1 MVVGQSVARKE
12 GWEKV
17 QGRARYVDDLVFP
30 GMLYGKTVRS
40 TIPHGIIREIRFD
53 PAFDWD
59 RIVIADYRDIPGRNV
74 VALIEDD
81 QPLLVETEVRHV
93 HEAILLLAAEDRRL
107 LEQAAR
113 HIDIVYEQLPAVF
126 SIEESLAGKQ
136 RLYGKDNIF
145 KEFLIQ
151 KGNVDEGFAAADLV
165 VEGTYSTN
173 HQEHIYIEPQGM
185 IAMPCG
191 DGGGIKVIGSL
202 QCPYYVHKAL
212 KAILDLPEDKI
223 SVVQAATGGGFGGK
237 EEYPNVIAGHA
248 VVLARKAGRPVKL
261 VYDRA
266 EDMAVTTKRHPSIIH
281 HKTGVSRQGRLLA
294 AEIDLVLDG
303 GAYCTLS
310 PVVLSRAAIHS
321 LGPYE
326 CPNVRIRARVVATN
340 TPPNGAFRG
349 FGAPQA
355 CFAYER
361 QMDRIAGALGMSPLE
376 VRRINMLREGR
387 QTATGQTLEYSVG
400 SEEVLAAAVQGS
412 DYIELHERYRKQPE
426 GERRRGIGLSLFF
439 HGAGF
444 TGSGEQI
451 MKSPAGVEL
460 LPDGRVRIL
469 TGSTEIGQGTLT
481 IFSQIVAEELGLS
494 CDRIE
499 LEEPDTAKVP
509 DSGPTVASR
518 TCMVIGRVIQQATRD
533 LKGRLE
539 QFVAEKY
546 GGARVELRD
555 GHFAANGTALMSM
568 SEAAAEY
575 LRARG
580 ELKVFRRYQT
590 PPGLRWDEEK
600 HFGDAYAVYGWGC
613 DIVEVEVDTT
623 TYEVFVRKVVS
634 AIDVGKAVNPV
645 LVRGQ
650 IAGGTLQSLGFAV
663 MEEVVMQGGRMVND
677 RLSNYLLPTFMDA
690 PEMDIHLV
698 EKYYPYGPFGAKG
711 IGELPMDG
719 GAPAVVAAV
728 CNALGVE
735 VTELPMTPERLQA
748 AVEQARRG
756 K

>member
-1 MVVGQSVARKE
+1 MVVGQNVLRKE
-12 GWEKV
+12 GRDKV
-17 QGRARYVDDLVFP
+17 RGRAQYVDDLVFP
-30 GMLYGKTVRS
+30 GMLYGKTIRS
-40 TIPHGIIREIRFD
+40 TIPHGIIRDIRFD

-59 RIVIADYRDIPGRNV
+59 RIVVVDHRDIPGKNV

-81 QPLLVETEVRHV
+81 QPLLAETKVRHV
-93 HEAILLLAAEDRRL
+93 HEAILLLAAEDREL

-113 HIDIVYEQLPAVF
+113 HIEITYEELPAVLTM
-126 SIEESLAGKQ
+126 EDALARKQ
-136 RLYGKDNIF
+136 LLYGDNNIF
-145 KEFLIQ
+145 KEFLIS
-151 KGNVDEGFAAADLV
+151 KGDIEKGFAAADLV
-165 VEGTYSTN
+165 VEETYRTN
-173 HQEHIYIEPQGM
+173 HQEHIYIETQGM
-185 IAMPCG
+185 IALP
-191 DGGGIKVIGSL
+191 DRNGGVRVIGSL

-212 KAILDLPEDKI
+212 KAILALPDDKI
-223 SVVQAATGGGFGGK
+223 TVVQAATGGGFGGK

-248 VVLARKAGRPVKL
+248 VLLARKAGRPVKL

-266 EDMAVTTKRHPSIIH
+266 EDMAVTTKRHPSVIR
-281 HKTGVSRQGRLLA
+281 HKTGVTQDGRMVA
-294 AEIDLVLDG
+294 AEIDLLLDG

-361 QMDRIAGALGMSPLE
+361 HMDRIADAVGLSPLD
-376 VRRINMLREGR
+376 VRRRNMLRSGS
-387 QTATGQTLEYSVG
+387 QTATGQTLKYSVG
-400 SEEVLAAAVQGS
+400 SEEVLNAAVEAS
-412 DYIELHERYRKQPE
+412 NFAVLHEQYRQQN
-426 GERRRGIGLSLFF
+426 GTERRRGIGLAFFF

-460 LPDGRVRIL
+460 SPDGRVRIL

-494 CDRIE
+494 LDRVE

-518 TCMVIGRVIQQATRD
+518 TCMVIGRVIQQAARD
-533 LKGRLE
+533 LKVRLQ
-539 QFVAEKY
+539 QFVADKH
-546 GGARVELRD
+546 GQGKVEVRG
-555 GHFAANGTALMSM
+555 GHFVAGGKRLMSFH
-568 SEAAAEY
+568 EAAAEY
-575 LRARG
+575 IRTNG
-580 ELKVFRRYQT
+580 PLKVIRHYQM
-590 PPGLRWDEEK
+590 PPGLHWDEER
-600 HFGDAYAVYGWGC
+600 HFGDAYAVYGWAC
-613 DIVEVEVDTT
+613 DVVEVEVDTAT
-623 TYEVFVRKVVS
+623 CEVFVRRVVS
-634 AIDVGKAVNPV
+634 AVDVGKAVNPV

-650 IAGGTLQSLGFAV
+650 IIGGTLQALGFGV

-690 PEMDIHLV
+690 PEMEVVLV
-698 EKYYPYGPFGAKG
+698 EKPYPYGPFGAKG

-719 GAPAVVAAV
+719 GGPAVAAAV
-728 CNALGVE
+728 CNALGIDI
-735 VTELPMTPERLQA
+735 TELPMTPERLQR
-748 AVEQARRG
+748 AVEQSRRNG
-756 K
+756 R